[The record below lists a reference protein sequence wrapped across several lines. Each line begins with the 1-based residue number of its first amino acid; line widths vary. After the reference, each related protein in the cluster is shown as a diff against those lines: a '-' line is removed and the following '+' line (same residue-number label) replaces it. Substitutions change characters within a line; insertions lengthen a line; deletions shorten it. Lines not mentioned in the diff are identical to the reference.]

1 MKANDIVWFFSSA
14 CNLRRHWVEC
24 VGRVNR
30 TFCFTDVIDV
40 SSEKYT
46 QQLARYRLHRPKFEA
61 TLSSQAV
68 ALLDFC
74 NFLSYRFP
82 SIHHTV
88 KS

>member
-40 SSEKYT
+40 LQGSMVQRPISALIIRDRSFLFENVSSD
-46 QQLARYRLHRPKFEA
+46 
-61 TLSSQAV
+61 S
-68 ALLDFC
+68 
-74 NFLSYRFP
+74 
-82 SIHHTV
+82 
-88 KS
+88 